1 MSQDRGQRSHSSAP
15 LQQMPLIEEPF
26 KRVAIDH
33 VGPFDP
39 MSERV
44 HCYILAIADVATR
57 FPETVPL
64 KRIDTPATAE
74 ALLSAFSRVGCPAEI
89 LSDRDTQLTSDL
101 TKEVFRLLSVDHLTT
116 SPYYAQTK
124 GMVERFNRILK
135 TMLRNIASEK
145 PKDWDK
151 YVPALLFA
159 HREMPHESTGFHRLS
174 CCTVELHVVL

>member
-39 MSERV
+39 MSERGHQYMLTIV
-44 HCYILAIADVATR
+44 DVVTR
-57 FPETVPL
+57 FQEAVPL
-64 KRIDTPATAE
+64 KHIDTPATAE

-116 SPYYAQTK
+116 FRYHAQTN
-124 GMVERFNRILK
+124 GI
-135 TMLRNIASEK
+135 
-145 PKDWDK
+145 
-151 YVPALLFA
+151 
-159 HREMPHESTGFHRLS
+159 
-174 CCTVELHVVL
+174 VEL